1 MVQVEYDDLG
11 RIISRTEGGVVT
23 TFLYDENGN
32 LVEDY
37 ETYAE
42 TGKIKQ
48 GRKYEYSEIVVPI
61 S

>member
-1 MVQVEYDDLG
+1 MED
-11 RIISRTEGGVVT
+11 GVVT

-37 ETYAE
+37 ETDAE